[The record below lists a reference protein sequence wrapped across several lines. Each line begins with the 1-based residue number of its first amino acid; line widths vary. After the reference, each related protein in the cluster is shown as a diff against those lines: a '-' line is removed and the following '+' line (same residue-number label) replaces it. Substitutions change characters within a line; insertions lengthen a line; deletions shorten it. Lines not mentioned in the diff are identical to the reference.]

1 MKTAFITTVVIGTTL
16 TVAALYSAYRA
27 RALWAILEPL

>member
-1 MKTAFITTVVIGTTL
+1 MKAALITTIVIGTTL
-16 TVAALYSAYRA
+16 TVAVLYSAYRA

>member
-1 MKTAFITTVVIGTTL
+1 MKATFIATIVIGTTL